1 MRRVTHQPNDGRNVL
16 GVVAADAPVPGP
28 GELLVRVEAVG
39 LTVPV
44 VRGARPGLGGEIAG
58 EVVAAGD
65 GVADYG
71 PGYRVVGVCPADAYA
86 EYAILAADEASPI
99 PDGASAL
106 DAVALVRSGLVA
118 LGAIDAAGSIEGASV
133 LVTGAAGAAGHLAV
147 QLARV
152 RGAGLVIGAVADP
165 AELDFVRELGA
176 DEVFTYAELGSGKQ
190 VDVAL
195 DAVGGAVRG
204 AALSAVAPGGRLIA
218 FGASSGAVDTADLL
232 SGARTVTGFRLRHAA
247 ENHPADYD
255 HWRQELWQFFVSG
268 LLQPVVAAQ
277 FGLEEAERAH
287 ALVAAGGNLGK
298 VVLVP

>member
-1 MRRVTHQPNDGRNVL
+1 MRRVQYQRNEGRDELAV
-16 GVVAADAPVPGP
+16 GVAEVPVPGT

-39 LTVPV
+39 VTVPV
-44 VRGARPGLGGEIAG
+44 ARGARSGLGGEIAG

-65 GVADYG
+65 GVEDYG
-71 PGYRVVGVCPADAYA
+71 PGYRVVGVCPDDAYA

-99 PDGASAL
+99 PDGASAV
-106 DAVALVRSGLVA
+106 DAVALVRSGLLA
-118 LGAIDAAGSIEGASV
+118 LGALDAAGSVEGASV

-152 RGAGLVIGAVADP
+152 RGAGLVIAAVADT
-165 AELDFVRELGA
+165 AEADFVRELGA

-195 DAVGGAVRG
+195 DAVGGTVRG

-218 FGASSGAVDTADLL
+218 FGSGSGAVDAADLL
-232 SGARTVTGFRLRHAA
+232 AGARTVTGFRLRHAA
-247 ENHPADYD
+247 ENQPADYD
-255 HWRQELWQFFVSG
+255 RWRQELWQFFVSG
-268 LLQPVVAAQ
+268 LLHPAVAAR
-277 FGLEEAERAH
+277 FDLDSAAEAH
-287 ALVAAGGNLGK
+287 ALIAAGGTLGK